1 MKVRGTCPPNLTVF
15 KKQEML
21 QISTLLIS
29 KSVVQLGRDL
39 DSSELVNRLETE
51 LGGRQP

>member
-1 MKVRGTCPPNLTVF
+1 MKVRGTCPSNPTVF

-29 KSVVQLGRDL
+29 KLVVQLGRDL
-39 DSSELVNRLETE
+39 DSDELVNRLGTE
-51 LGGRQP
+51 LRGRQS